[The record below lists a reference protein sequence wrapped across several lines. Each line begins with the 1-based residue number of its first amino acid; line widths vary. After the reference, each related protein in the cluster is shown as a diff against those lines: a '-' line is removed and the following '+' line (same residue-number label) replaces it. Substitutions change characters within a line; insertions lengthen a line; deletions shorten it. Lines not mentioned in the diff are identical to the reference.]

1 MINLLIVDDEA
12 IILDGLTEL
21 FHTAGIP
28 DLEVHRANSGIQAL
42 KIMERSRIDI
52 VLTDIRMPE
61 MTGLELFDRVRE
73 RWKRCKVVFLTGYSD
88 FGYVQEVLRKGGADY
103 VLKMEGDEDIVA
115 AVRKAIA
122 DLHEELDV
130 ERFVAEAK
138 SKMKQLQ
145 PLAQREYIGN
155 LLLGEPFASAGLKA
169 RFEELDIPFSE
180 TAPIYMLLGKADSW
194 EGIDRPSDRTLLLYA
209 LQNIAGELLPPS
221 CATLSLSLDGAAL
234 LWLIQPRGE
243 DEVDAELQLS
253 LDRIQQAAVRFLSL
267 RFSFACSGLFEWTDI
282 GRVYDRLRDLLH
294 QGAGIGEE
302 ISYLGSGGGT
312 GMDERRTDELR
323 AELKR
328 FVFLEAHLENGK
340 AEEFDRDLVRLL
352 NAADRN
358 RVPLALSLEAFNRI
372 SSLLLS
378 QLNRSGLQE
387 ISEDSDRLHRLTRY
401 DAFPSWV
408 DTIAFFR
415 ETAAALF
422 AHRRKMQADRGLEI
436 VGKVDDFVAR
446 HLSEDL
452 SLNRLGQAVYLNPA
466 YLSRLYKQLTGVGL
480 SDYVTDRRI
489 RKAKELLR
497 STDMKIQE
505 ITVAVGLESPSYFA
519 RLFKRLTGKSPQEY
533 RES

>member
-1 MINLLIVDDEA
+1 LINLLIVDDEA

-21 FHTAGIP
+21 FHTVGIA
-28 DLEVHRANSGIQAL
+28 DLEVHRANSGVQAL
-42 KIMERSRIDI
+42 RIMERNRIDI

-73 RWKRCKVVFLTGYSD
+73 RRKRCKFVFLTGYSD

-103 VLKMEGDEDIVA
+103 VLKMEGDDDIVS

-130 ERFVAEAK
+130 ERFVSEAK
-138 SKMKQLQ
+138 SKMKRLQ
-145 PLAQREYIGN
+145 PLAQREYIGH
-155 LLLGEPFASAGLKA
+155 LLLGEPFAPAGLKS

-180 TAPIYMLLGKADSW
+180 AAPVYLLLGKADSW
-194 EGIDRPSDRTLLLYA
+194 EAIDRPSDRTLLLYA

-221 CATLSLSLDGAAL
+221 CATLSLALDGAAL
-234 LWLIQPRGE
+234 LWLIQPRDAE
-243 DEVDAELQLS
+243 ETAELQLS

-302 ISYLGSGGGT
+302 ISYLGSEGGA
-312 GMDERRTDELR
+312 GMDDRRADELR
-323 AELKR
+323 TELKR

-340 AEEFDRDLVRLL
+340 ADEFDRDLVRLL

-358 RVPLALSLEAFNRI
+358 RVPLALSLEAFNRM

-378 QLNRSGLQE
+378 HLNRNGLQE
-387 ISEDSDRLHRLTRY
+387 IAEDPDRLHRLTRY
-401 DAFPSWV
+401 DAFASWE

-415 ETAAALF
+415 ETSAALF
-422 AHRRKMQADRGLEI
+422 AHRKKMQADRGAEI
-436 VGKVDDFVAR
+436 VGKVEDFVAR
-446 HLSEDL
+446 HLGEDL

-497 STDMKIQE
+497 STDRKIQE